1 MDQKLLIII
10 GGAISLS
17 IVLPYFFKRERIR
30 KHGFNVTGEIIGF
43 HTDGDFTH
51 AIIRFKTLS
60 GELIEKKY
68 HASVGFN
75 TKIGDQVPII
85 YNPATPTNFYINSY
99 WERLIIVLIIA
110 IIIAAILASV
120 LLLKL

>member
-60 GELIEKKY
+60 GEIVEEKY
-68 HASVGFN
+68 HATVGFK
-75 TKIGDQVPII
+75 TKIGDQVPIV
-85 YNPATPTNFYINSY
+85 YNPTRPTNFYINSY
-99 WERLIIVLIIA
+99 WERLIILLAIA
-110 IIIAAILASV
+110 IIIAVSLASV
-120 LLLKL
+120 LL